1 MNSLGSV
8 SVEIAVVLGTASM
21 PIHQLLRM
29 GRGAVIELQTDP
41 EDKVQLVANN
51 VAVAKGEV
59 VVSNNK
65 IAIEVTDTL
74 TRADISE

>member
-8 SVEIAVVLGTASM
+8 SVEIAVVLGKASM

-65 IAIEVTDTL
+65 IAIEITDTL
-74 TRADISE
+74 SRSDIPE